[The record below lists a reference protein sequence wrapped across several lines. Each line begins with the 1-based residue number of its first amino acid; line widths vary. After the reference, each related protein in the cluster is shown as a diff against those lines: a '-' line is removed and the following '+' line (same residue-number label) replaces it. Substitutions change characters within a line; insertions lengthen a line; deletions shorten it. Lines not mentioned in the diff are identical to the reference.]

1 MFNKKWSFW
10 GDNKVFIL
18 IIGILVLIVGIYE
31 YLFLPLGI
39 AMLLGV
45 YFFSRRLYRSKE
57 TWFNHYL
64 DTVVRNIERA
74 NNYAIQ
80 QLPIGIAV
88 FEEDGK
94 LQWKNEMFQT
104 WVAGKAVDGAYFDDI
119 IPPPDNNFETISLR
133 DSEKQIK
140 LNDRFFKM
148 TVKRIQTQENSAN
161 FTGLVLYLQDITD
174 KERQKKKFD
183 DERVC
188 LAAVQFDN
196 YSDVMKGLNE
206 STRANVAVEVNK
218 AVSQWAEEM
227 NAYLVRHDEDLF
239 SICFNK
245 AALQECIK
253 HKFDILDK
261 VREIK
266 VGNKIPPTISISIA
280 CEEKTL
286 QLLGQKAQS
295 GLDLALGRGGD
306 QAVVAV
312 AGEMQFFGGKNLVQA
327 KSTRV
332 RARIVAQALHELML
346 SSDKI
351 IVMGHVNEDYD
362 SLGAAIGVAKMAFS
376 LSKEAYIVASG
387 QGYSLDKMKELA
399 EENDAVYSSI
409 IIDGQA
415 ALDRITPKTLLIL
428 VDHHRAMLSAS
439 QEVLCAISKKVI
451 IDHHRRAED
460 LIKNSTLLYLEPL
473 SSSTSELVAELI
485 SYFDDNLLL
494 NASEA
499 SALYAG
505 IVVDTKNFAVQTG
518 ERTFEAAAFLRRNGA
533 DPSLVHRLF
542 RDERTTVMQKA
553 KLVAEARAPL
563 PGLVVSV
570 YEEAPVSDTTS
581 IIMAQAADELVT
593 MSDVFVSVVMAE
605 TESGLLVSARSDG
618 SVNVQVIMEE
628 LGGGGHQTVAGVQ
641 LKGVKAADIEDQ
653 IIELARKQIEER
665 ETNESN
671 SAARY

>member
-1 MFNKKWSFW
+1 MIKRK
-10 GDNKVFIL
+10 
-18 IIGILVLIVGIYE
+18 LVLSTG
-31 YLFLPLGI
+31 
-39 AMLLGV
+39 
-45 YFFSRRLYRSKE
+45 
-57 TWFNHYL
+57 
-64 DTVVRNIERA
+64 NI
-74 NNYAIQ
+74 N
-80 QLPIGIAV
+80 
-88 FEEDGK
+88 
-94 LQWKNEMFQT
+94 
-104 WVAGKAVDGAYFDDI
+104 
-119 IPPPDNNFETISLR
+119 
-133 DSEKQIK
+133 
-140 LNDRFFKM
+140 
-148 TVKRIQTQENSAN
+148 
-161 FTGLVLYLQDITD
+161 
-174 KERQKKKFD
+174 
-183 DERVC
+183 
-188 LAAVQFDN
+188 
-196 YSDVMKGLNE
+196 
-206 STRANVAVEVNK
+206 
-218 AVSQWAEEM
+218 
-227 NAYLVRHDEDLF
+227 
-239 SICFNK
+239 
-245 AALQECIK
+245 
-253 HKFDILDK
+253 K

-280 CEEKTL
+280 CEEKNL

-533 DPSLVHRLF
+533 DPRLVHRLF

>member
-227 NAYLVRHDEDLF
+227 NAYLVRHDEDFF

-415 ALDRITPKTLLIL
+415 ALARITPKTLLIL

>member
-1 MFNKKWSFW
+1 M
-10 GDNKVFIL
+10 
-18 IIGILVLIVGIYE
+18 
-31 YLFLPLGI
+31 
-39 AMLLGV
+39 
-45 YFFSRRLYRSKE
+45 
-57 TWFNHYL
+57 
-64 DTVVRNIERA
+64 
-74 NNYAIQ
+74 
-80 QLPIGIAV
+80 
-88 FEEDGK
+88 
-94 LQWKNEMFQT
+94 
-104 WVAGKAVDGAYFDDI
+104 
-119 IPPPDNNFETISLR
+119 
-133 DSEKQIK
+133 
-140 LNDRFFKM
+140 
-148 TVKRIQTQENSAN
+148 
-161 FTGLVLYLQDITD
+161 
-174 KERQKKKFD
+174 
-183 DERVC
+183 
-188 LAAVQFDN
+188 
-196 YSDVMKGLNE
+196 
-206 STRANVAVEVNK
+206 
-218 AVSQWAEEM
+218 
-227 NAYLVRHDEDLF
+227 
-239 SICFNK
+239 
-245 AALQECIK
+245 
-253 HKFDILDK
+253 DK

>member
-415 ALDRITPKTLLIL
+415 ALARITPKTLLIL

-593 MSDVFVSVVMAE
+593 MSDVFVSVVMAD

>member
-1 MFNKKWSFW
+1 M
-10 GDNKVFIL
+10 
-18 IIGILVLIVGIYE
+18 
-31 YLFLPLGI
+31 
-39 AMLLGV
+39 
-45 YFFSRRLYRSKE
+45 
-57 TWFNHYL
+57 
-64 DTVVRNIERA
+64 
-74 NNYAIQ
+74 
-80 QLPIGIAV
+80 
-88 FEEDGK
+88 
-94 LQWKNEMFQT
+94 
-104 WVAGKAVDGAYFDDI
+104 
-119 IPPPDNNFETISLR
+119 
-133 DSEKQIK
+133 
-140 LNDRFFKM
+140 
-148 TVKRIQTQENSAN
+148 
-161 FTGLVLYLQDITD
+161 
-174 KERQKKKFD
+174 
-183 DERVC
+183 
-188 LAAVQFDN
+188 
-196 YSDVMKGLNE
+196 
-206 STRANVAVEVNK
+206 
-218 AVSQWAEEM
+218 
-227 NAYLVRHDEDLF
+227 
-239 SICFNK
+239 
-245 AALQECIK
+245 
-253 HKFDILDK
+253 
-261 VREIK
+261 
-266 VGNKIPPTISISIA
+266 
-280 CEEKTL
+280 
-286 QLLGQKAQS
+286 
-295 GLDLALGRGGD
+295 
-306 QAVVAV
+306 
-312 AGEMQFFGGKNLVQA
+312 
-327 KSTRV
+327 

>member
-415 ALDRITPKTLLIL
+415 ALARITPKTLLIL

>member
-57 TWFNHYL
+57 TWFNYYL

-119 IPPPDNNFETISLR
+119 IPPPDNIFETISLR

>member
-161 FTGLVLYLQDITD
+161 FTGLVIYLQDITD

-280 CEEKTL
+280 CEEKPL

-605 TESGLLVSARSDG
+605 TESGLLVSARRDG

>member
-161 FTGLVLYLQDITD
+161 FTGLVIYLQDITD

>member
-227 NAYLVRHDEDLF
+227 NAYLVRHDEDFF

>member
-1 MFNKKWSFW
+1 
-10 GDNKVFIL
+10 
-18 IIGILVLIVGIYE
+18 
-31 YLFLPLGI
+31 
-39 AMLLGV
+39 
-45 YFFSRRLYRSKE
+45 
-57 TWFNHYL
+57 
-64 DTVVRNIERA
+64 
-74 NNYAIQ
+74 
-80 QLPIGIAV
+80 
-88 FEEDGK
+88 
-94 LQWKNEMFQT
+94 
-104 WVAGKAVDGAYFDDI
+104 
-119 IPPPDNNFETISLR
+119 
-133 DSEKQIK
+133 
-140 LNDRFFKM
+140 
-148 TVKRIQTQENSAN
+148 
-161 FTGLVLYLQDITD
+161 
-174 KERQKKKFD
+174 
-183 DERVC
+183 
-188 LAAVQFDN
+188 
-196 YSDVMKGLNE
+196 
-206 STRANVAVEVNK
+206 
-218 AVSQWAEEM
+218 
-227 NAYLVRHDEDLF
+227 
-239 SICFNK
+239 
-245 AALQECIK
+245 
-253 HKFDILDK
+253 
-261 VREIK
+261 
-266 VGNKIPPTISISIA
+266 
-280 CEEKTL
+280 
-286 QLLGQKAQS
+286 LGQKAQS

-428 VDHHRAMLSAS
+428 VDHHRARLSA
-439 QEVLCAISKKVI
+439 
-451 IDHHRRAED
+451 
-460 LIKNSTLLYLEPL
+460 
-473 SSSTSELVAELI
+473 
-485 SYFDDNLLL
+485 YFDDNLLL

-553 KLVAEARAPL
+553 KVVAEARAPL

>member
-280 CEEKTL
+280 CEEKNL

>member
-161 FTGLVLYLQDITD
+161 FTGLVIYLQDITD

-280 CEEKTL
+280 CEEKNL